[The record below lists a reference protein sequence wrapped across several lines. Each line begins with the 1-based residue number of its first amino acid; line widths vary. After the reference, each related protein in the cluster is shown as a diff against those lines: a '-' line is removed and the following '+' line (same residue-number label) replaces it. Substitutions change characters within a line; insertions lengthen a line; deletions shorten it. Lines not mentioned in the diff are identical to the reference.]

1 MRILNLDD
9 SYISHYGAYM
19 TVRAFSVMDSFVK
32 IKPAGGGLESRLL
45 DVIRLLTLSAIFA
58 LSIESVF
65 ETQLQ
70 F

>member
-32 IKPAGGGLESRLL
+32 IKPAGGFRVSTIGCYSFINSECDFCTEHR
-45 DVIRLLTLSAIFA
+45 I
-58 LSIESVF
+58 SI
-65 ETQLQ
+65 
-70 F
+70 

>member
-32 IKPAGGGLESRLL
+32 IKPAGGGLRVSTIGCYSFINSECDFCTEHR
-45 DVIRLLTLSAIFA
+45 I
-58 LSIESVF
+58 SI
-65 ETQLQ
+65 
-70 F
+70 